1 MANQSLAFDLDL
13 FDVSKSGYAPAYK
26 PERKVQQPELLK
38 EKPISQKKAYA
49 DAKHSRATA
58 AKACAAALMLLLV
71 IGSLIYC
78 RVILTNLQ
86 VDLNN
91 ARSELSASE
100 SEYTS
105 LKMKYN
111 SMLAPD
117 KVEDYARNEL
127 GMVKRENYQIR
138 YFDISGK
145 DGAQLTR

>member
-1 MANQSLAFDLDL
+1 MANQSLALDLDL
-13 FDVSKSGYAPAYK
+13 FDVSKNGYAPALK
-26 PERKVQQPELLK
+26 PERKTQQPKLLK
-38 EKPISQKKAYA
+38 EKPISRKTASAQ
-49 DAKHSRATA
+49 AKVSRAAA
-58 AKACAAALMLLLV
+58 AKACAVAFMLLMV

-78 RVILTNLQ
+78 RVILTDLQ

-91 ARSELSASE
+91 AKSELSASE

-111 SMLAPD
+111 SILAPD
-117 KVEDYARNEL
+117 KVEEYARNEL